1 MGKPGFEPTCLT
13 PSLVLAVILVNES
26 VRCLLV
32 VTAGLIRKEGRK
44 PMTWSPAELRV
55 PSLEKSEEIGA

>member
-13 PSLVLAVILVNES
+13 LSLVLAVILVNES
-26 VRCLLV
+26 VGSLLV
-32 VTAGLIRKEGRK
+32 VTAGLIRKEGSK
-44 PMTWSPAELRV
+44 PMTWSPAELRD